1 MATEMRKNG
10 LYTSTVLDGHL
21 ILDFPGIGRIDVNP
35 EKESMEARHFL
46 LMYGRKQWI
55 QDGGAVSAGPD
66 GKVDPIAKFN
76 GMAQRAEL
84 LNSGATDLRSP
95 RSTGG
100 PISWVTRALVALG
113 TYQGHD
119 TSTIEKA
126 NALVRRIAE
135 EPKLGLGGQMGK
147 ARTWLENNSRIIS
160 AKIAELKAREAPEV
174 DFDAMFG
181 GLFDGDE

>member
-1 MATEMRKNG
+1 MARI
-10 LYTSTVLDGHL
+10 YTVTVIDGNL
-21 ILDFPGIGRIDVNP
+21 EWDFPGVGKFTSFP
-35 EKESMEARHFL
+35 AKESAQARAFL
-46 LMYGRKQWI
+46 LMYGRRQWI
-55 QDGGAVSAGPD
+55 QDGGAVSAD
-66 GKVDPIAKFN
+66 GGAVDPMEKFK
-76 GMAQRAEL
+76 GMKARNDL
-84 LNSGATDLRSP
+84 LNSGAENLRPP
-95 RSTGG
+95 RGETAGRQ
-100 PISWVTRALVALG
+100 SWVTRALVALG